1 MLFQIS
7 PLNAIPAA
15 IEKLADWHHQEWQ
28 HLNDPAYDLK
38 ARITEYET
46 YTNHYPT
53 MFVAHQNSTPLGS
66 ARLVENDMD
75 THPELYPW
83 LASLYV
89 HQDYRQNGIG
99 SALIKITEKAATD
112 LNFESIYLF
121 TEDMQTLYLNHGWE
135 VYSKEQYYDQAVTI
149 MSKHLKK

>member
-1 MLFQIS
+1 
-7 PLNAIPAA
+7 
-15 IEKLADWHHQEWQ
+15 
-28 HLNDPAYDLK
+28 
-38 ARITEYET
+38 
-46 YTNHYPT
+46 

-99 SALIKITEKAATD
+99 SALIKIIEKAATE
-112 LNFESIYLF
+112 LNFKSIYLF
-121 TEDMQTLYLNHGWE
+121 TEDMQTLYINHGWE
-135 VYSKEQYYDQAVTI
+135 VYSKEQYYDQTVTI
-149 MSKHLKK
+149 MSKYLQK